1 MLHVL
6 YQIAFA
12 VAVLSFI
19 VGFVGLLTY
28 TFLTWGILFRVARFS
43 DAFSF
48 DPVRKRAVWG
58 SIPPKIRRLGMLS
71 GLVAA
76 GGLLLACLV
85 DLLR

>member
-1 MLHVL
+1 MIQLL

-12 VAVLSFI
+12 AAMLSFI
-19 VGFVGLLTY
+19 VGFVGLLIY
-28 TFLTWGILFRVARFS
+28 TFLVWGILFRVARFS

-48 DPVRKRAVWG
+48 DPVRKREVWG

-71 GLVAA
+71 GLVAG
-76 GGLLLACLV
+76 GGLLLGCLI